1 MVISTMDIDSLIE
14 SLLEAELKDSNLD
27 LLAVKVSCHL
37 LARVHLE
44 MSGADPKSYP
54 GLPNAFSNGIIELS
68 GSKPKY
74 GLDETLSRFVLA
86 LQEVETFRESWDSHG
101 PGDLS
106 WFLTS
111 LDEVADAWVEVGADI
126 FLDAERFCKD
136 PETELLPIEDR
147 LKREGLVPYYP
158 EEDSRKFT
166 VVLEEVGTEKAK
178 IGREIRALVQGIGL
192 SEALELVKSAPITIL
207 ESVSKDQAE
216 LAKTSLEALGAKV
229 SINTI

>member
-1 MVISTMDIDSLIE
+1 MDIDSLIE
-14 SLLEAELKDSNLD
+14 SLLQTELKDSNLD
-27 LLAVKVSCHL
+27 LLAVKASCHL

-44 MSGADPKSYP
+44 MSGADPKSYR
-54 GLPNAFSNGIIELS
+54 GLPNAFSGEIIELS
-68 GSKPKY
+68 GDKPKY
-74 GLDETLSRFVLA
+74 GLEDTLSRFILA
-86 LQEVETFRESWDSHG
+86 LKEVESFRENWEAHG

-136 PETELLPIEDR
+136 PESELLPIEDR

-166 VVLEEVGTEKAK
+166 VVLVEVGSEKAK
-178 IGREIRALVQGIGL
+178 IGSEIRTLVQGIGL
-192 SEALELVKSAPITIL
+192 TEAVELMKSAPVTIL
-207 ESVSKDQAE
+207 ESVSKERAE

-229 SINTI
+229 SVTVI

>member
-1 MVISTMDIDSLIE
+1 MDIDSLIK
-14 SLLEAELKDSNLD
+14 SLLQTELKDSNLD

-44 MSGADPKSYP
+44 MSGADPKSYR
-54 GLPNAFSNGIIELS
+54 GLPNAFTGEIVELS

-74 GLDETLSRFVLA
+74 GLEETLSRFILA
-86 LQEVETFRESWDSHG
+86 VQEVESFRERLEHG
-101 PGDLS
+101 AGSLS

-111 LDEVADAWVEVGADI
+111 LDEVADAWVKVGAQI
-126 FLDAERFCKD
+126 FEDAERFCED
-136 PETELLPIEDR
+136 PESELLPIEAR
-147 LKREGLVPYYP
+147 LKRDGLVPYYP
-158 EEDSRKFT
+158 EEDSRKFR

-192 SEALELVKSAPITIL
+192 AEAVELMKSAPIAIL

-216 LAKTSLEALGAKV
+216 LAKTLLEALGAKV
-229 SINTI
+229 SVTVI

>member
-1 MVISTMDIDSLIE
+1 MDIDTLIE
-14 SLLEAELKDSNLD
+14 SLVQEELKDSNLD

-37 LARVHLE
+37 VARVHLE
-44 MSGADPKSYP
+44 MSGVDPKSYR
-54 GLPNAFSNGIIELS
+54 GLLNAFSGEIIDLS
-68 GSKPKY
+68 GNKPKY
-74 GLDETLSRFVLA
+74 GLEETLSRFILA
-86 LQEVETFRESWDSHG
+86 LQEVESFRESWDQDG
-101 PGDLS
+101 PGSLS

-126 FLDAERFCKD
+126 FLDAERFCED
-136 PETELLPIEDR
+136 PESELLPIEAR
-147 LKREGLVPYYP
+147 LKRFGLVPYYP

-192 SEALELVKSAPITIL
+192 SEAVELMKSAPITIF
-207 ESVSKDQAE
+207 ESVSKHQAE

-229 SINTI
+229 SMTVI

>member
-1 MVISTMDIDSLIE
+1 MDIDTLIE
-14 SLLEAELKDSNLD
+14 SLVQAELKDSNLD

-44 MSGADPKSYP
+44 MSEADPKSYR
-54 GLPNAFSNGIIELS
+54 GVLNAFSGEIIELS

-74 GLDETLSRFVLA
+74 GLEETLSRFILA
-86 LQEVETFRESWDSHG
+86 LQEVESFRERLEQG
-101 PGDLS
+101 PASLS

-111 LDEVADAWVEVGADI
+111 LDEVADAWVEVGAQI
-126 FLDAERFCKD
+126 FEDAERFCED
-136 PETELLPIEDR
+136 PESELLPIEAR
-147 LKREGLVPYYP
+147 LERDGLVPYYP
-158 EEDSRKFT
+158 EEDSRKFR

-192 SEALELVKSAPITIL
+192 SEAVELMKSAPVTIF
-207 ESVSKDQAE
+207 ESVSKDRAE

-229 SINTI
+229 SMTEI